1 MAEYVVGSKAA
12 AQLHRE
18 RNRQRK
24 AKLISLHSEELEEEK
39 GGERMNS
46 GGEMDSASDREV
58 AESGGSSET
67 VKKGIKAVKKRT
79 TAINLSHLDEEEED
93 T

>member
-24 AKLISLHSEELEEEK
+24 AKLISLHSKELEEEK
-39 GGERMNS
+39 GE
-46 GGEMDSASDREV
+46 
-58 AESGGSSET
+58 ESGWW
-67 VKKGIKAVKKRT
+67 
-79 TAINLSHLDEEEED
+79 
-93 T
+93 

>member
-24 AKLISLHSEELEEEK
+24 AKLVSLHNKELEEEEK
-39 GGERMNS
+39 GGERVD

-67 VKKGIKAVKKRT
+67 VKKGTKAVKKRT
-79 TAINLSHLDEEEED
+79 TAINLSHLLR
-93 T
+93 TSCL